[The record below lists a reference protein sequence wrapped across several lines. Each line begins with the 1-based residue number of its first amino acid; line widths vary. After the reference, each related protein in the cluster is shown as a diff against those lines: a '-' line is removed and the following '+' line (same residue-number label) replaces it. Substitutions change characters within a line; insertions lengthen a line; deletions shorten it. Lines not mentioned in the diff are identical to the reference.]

1 MKGVAKGSFEVT
13 TKSEPVSDMAG
24 PAGIAR
30 MSLDK
35 SFSGDLLG
43 TSVGEMLSTMGSEQ
57 GSAGYVAIERF
68 RGRIGSRSGSF
79 ALLHKGLMNRGTP
92 TLQVVVVPDSGKDG
106 FVGIEGVMSIDI
118 ADGKHHYTLTYLLP
132 D

>member
-35 SFSGDLLG
+35 SFAGDLLG
-43 TSVGEMLSTMGSEQ
+43 TSVGEMLSTMGSDRALPVMSPSSAFGA
-57 GSAGYVAIERF
+57 GSAAAAARLPCCT
-68 RGRIGSRSGSF
+68 RG
-79 ALLHKGLMNRGTP
+79 
-92 TLQVVVVPDSGKDG
+92 
-106 FVGIEGVMSIDI
+106 
-118 ADGKHHYTLTYLLP
+118 
-132 D
+132 